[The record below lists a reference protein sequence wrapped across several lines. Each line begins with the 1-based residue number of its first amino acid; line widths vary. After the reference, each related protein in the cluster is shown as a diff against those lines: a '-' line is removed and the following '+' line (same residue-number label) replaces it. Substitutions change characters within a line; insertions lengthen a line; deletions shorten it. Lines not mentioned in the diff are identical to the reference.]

1 MLHFGLRLSFSPKF
15 GHDADKHVD
24 ASFPGVLIMNLFV
37 PILWLTDATVG
48 QGVTNM
54 IRIGSKIL
62 FVAGMGDSLL
72 EEVAVCKLEAD
83 PRL

>member
-1 MLHFGLRLSFSPKF
+1 MKSQ
-15 GHDADKHVD
+15 
-24 ASFPGVLIMNLFV
+24 
-37 PILWLTDATVG
+37 ILKRVC